1 MRYVAARIQRDD
13 ETYIRDIYSTDA
25 LKAIVG
31 NIADVFG
38 GTDLDLRYY
47 DLIRPQAKE
56 IDGEE
61 IKDRIKKKL
70 KEEGNK

>member
-13 ETYIRDIYSTDA
+13 EIYVRDIYSTDA
-25 LKAIVG
+25 LKILVG
-31 NIADVFG
+31 NIVEVFG
-38 GTDLDLRYY
+38 GTDLDSRYY

-56 IDGEE
+56 VDGDE
-61 IKDRIKKKL
+61 IKDRMKRKL

>member
-25 LKAIVG
+25 LKIIVG
-31 NIADVFG
+31 NITDVFG
-38 GTDLDLRYY
+38 GTDLDSRYY